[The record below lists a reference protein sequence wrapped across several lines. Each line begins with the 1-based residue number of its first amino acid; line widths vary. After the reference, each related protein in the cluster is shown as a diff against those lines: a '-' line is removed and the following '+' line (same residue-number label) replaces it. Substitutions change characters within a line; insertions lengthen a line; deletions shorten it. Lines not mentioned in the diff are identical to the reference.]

1 MPIALHTA
9 GLASQSRQGVGA
21 RLVRRLGGAVR
32 SAIVRG
38 ITLAGSLRRP
48 AASQTSQH
56 RTAAQQSQAPAPS
69 RLPLPR
75 PPRAPSTSTSPAPR
89 AKRAGEGVAP
99 LPPPWLAHLLAARRH
114 RRPAATS
121 RPAGCKQ
128 GDIHFTP
135 QAFPQLNAKACAV
148 LNTPLKDCDPKTL
161 KLLFSAFT
169 QHINQ
174 VMSPEAGIT
183 DPAAVFPNLLH
194 RLNAALAGTKAAP
207 SLSTTPQAVP
217 ATPADTVPDAPIASP
232 DPPALVSTFTQHIN
246 QVMSP
251 EAGIT
256 DPAAAFPNLWH
267 RLNAA
272 LADTNAGASLSTT
285 PQPVPATSTDAVP
298 DAPIASPG
306 PPAQAPTTGP
316 TTPSAK
322 DAPSVSPLSL
332 FGPPASDPPTH
343 ATITPA
349 APRSTPH
356 IPTPSAPVARRSRSC
371 RYRTRSFARWRR
383 RHVRCRRALFPRSLR
398 ASLQCPQPPPH
409 RLYYAACTG
418 PPRRIAR
425 RIRRIFPS
433 QMNGA
438 TAWGSRDPDSCRANL
453 AEPHRPLASL
463 PASFQRQPRLVS
475 TVVPRRA
482 PVLIKWQQE
491 NGTTEPGHLR
501 PSPSTA
507 ACRPRGNEVYWPDS
521 MRAAKVGVPTRLEVA
536 GRPPL
541 RRPASSG
548 RVDRLIS
555 THR

>member
-9 GLASQSRQGVGA
+9 GLAFQSPQGVGA

-48 AASQTSQH
+48 AASQTSHH
-56 RTAAQQSQAPAPS
+56 RTAAQQPQAPAPR

-75 PPRAPSTSTSPAPR
+75 PPRAPSTSTSTSPAPR
-89 AKRAGEGVAP
+89 AWAAKQTKAPAKRAGEGAAP
-99 LPPPWLAHLLAARRH
+99 LPPPWLAHLLAARHH

-121 RPAGCKQ
+121 RPACLNQ
-128 GDIHFTP
+128 REIHFTP
-135 QAFPQLNAKACAV
+135 RAFPQLSAKACAV
-148 LNTPLKDCDPKTL
+148 LNTPVKDCDPKTL
-161 KLLFSAFT
+161 KLLVSTFT

-174 VMSPEAGIT
+174 VLSPEAGIA

-194 RLNAALAGTKAAP
+194 RLNAALADTKAAP

-232 DPPALVSTFTQHIN
+232 DPPALVSAFTQHIN
-246 QVMSP
+246 QVMLP
-251 EAGIT
+251 EAGIA
-256 DPAAAFPNLWH
+256 DPAAAFPSLWH

-316 TTPSAK
+316 TTLSAK
-322 DAPSVSPLSL
+322 DAPSVSPLPLS
-332 FGPPASDPPTH
+332 GPPASDPPTH

-349 APRSTPH
+349 APQSTPH
-356 IPTPSAPVARRSRSC
+356 IPTPSAPVVRRSRSC

-383 RHVRCRRALFPRSLR
+383 RRVRCHRALFPRSLR

-418 PPRRIAR
+418 PPRQIAR

-438 TAWGSRDPDSCRANL
+438 TAWGSRHPDSCQANL
-453 AEPHRPLASL
+453 AEPHRHLH
-463 PASFQRQPRLVS
+463 RCQPRFKGSHDWFQLLS
-475 TVVPRRA
+475 
-482 PVLIKWQQE
+482 
-491 NGTTEPGHLR
+491 PG
-501 PSPSTA
+501 
-507 ACRPRGNEVYWPDS
+507 E
-521 MRAAKVGVPTRLEVA
+521 
-536 GRPPL
+536 
-541 RRPASSG
+541 
-548 RVDRLIS
+548 
-555 THR
+555 HRC